1 MFSIPVL
8 SDLSF
13 LFVSIFW
20 FQPSFLFFSYPSLI
34 LEQPDNA
41 NDTTDSG
48 NFVIPE
54 ISVTN
59 VTGERT
65 GNGEKSRAPTES
77 NAQHIQGVQETPTDP
92 RIDSKGMPEIRR
104 QKSVRKIMEDG
115 ISSPGR
121 VQF

>member
-1 MFSIPVL
+1 MFYQIL
-8 SDLSF
+8 SL
-13 LFVSIFW
+13 LFVSIFLL
-20 FQPSFLFFSYPSLI
+20 QPFFCLFFSYPSLI
-34 LEQPDNA
+34 LEQLDNA

-59 VTGERT
+59 VTGERS
-65 GNGEKSRAPTES
+65 GNGEKSRAPAES

-92 RIDSKGMPEIRR
+92 RVDSKGMPEIRR

-115 ISSPGR
+115 INSPGR

>member
-1 MFSIPVL
+1 M
-8 SDLSF
+8 F
-13 LFVSIFW
+13 LF
-20 FQPSFLFFSYPSLI
+20 QPFFLFCLIHFLI

-41 NDTTDSG
+41 NDTTESG
-48 NFVIPE
+48 SFVIPE

-65 GNGEKSRAPTES
+65 GNGEKSRAPTE
-77 NAQHIQGVQETPTDP
+77 NDAQHIQGVQEAPTDP
-92 RIDSKGMPEIRR
+92 RVDSKGMPEIRR